1 MRKITPIILSGG
13 VGLRLWPLSTKNLP
27 KQFLKLPFNSK
38 YNLFEQTILGLKKS
52 KVFDKPIILCSEKHK
67 FLILE
72 SLEKLKISFEDII
85 VEKLPKNTASSVLL
99 GVLYCMGK
107 KKSENSLILPSDHF
121 IPNRDYSCLIPKSIN
136 SIDCPLI
143 FGIKPKYASVDYG
156 YICKENKN
164 KEISKVS
171 RFFEKPNKQ
180 KAKIYLSQGYY
191 WNSGIFLL
199 NNKRLESEFKKF
211 HPNMYATCKKIISQL
226 RIDLDFIDT
235 DLKLMKRLPE
245 ISFDRAILEKTKS
258 LLMMEFKQNWFDL
271 GSWNTLSE
279 LSEQNVMLESKVK
292 IINNSKNSTVISD
305 KKNTI
310 LNDVPNIFVISK
322 KESLLISSKKNIGKV
337 KKILEDKKNK
347 SFTDFQNVFY
357 KPWGHYEIFIDSKD
371 YLVKK
376 LTIKPNHRL
385 SLQLHKFRSEHWV
398 IVEGTAR
405 ITKGKS
411 KKTLH
416 KNEST
421 FIPQGVVHCIENI
434 GENYLEIIEVQM
446 GKVLKETDIIRLDD
460 PYKREK

>member
-1 MRKITPIILSGG
+1 MSKITPIILSGG
-13 VGLRLWPLSTKNLP
+13 VGLRLWPLSTTNLP
-27 KQFLKLPFNSK
+27 KQFLKLPFNTK
-38 YNLFEQTILGLKKS
+38 YNLFEQTLLGLKKS
-52 KVFDKPIILCSEKHK
+52 KVFDKPLILCSDKHK

-85 VEKLPKNTASSVLL
+85 VEKISKNTASSVLL
-99 GVLYCMGK
+99 GVMYCVDK

-121 IPNRDYSCLIPKSIN
+121 IPKRDYSRLIPKSMDAFEN
-136 SIDCPLI
+136 SLI
-143 FGIKPKYASVDYG
+143 FGIKPKFASVDYG
-156 YICKENKN
+156 YICKDNKN
-164 KEISKVS
+164 NEISKVS
-171 RFFEKPNKQ
+171 KFFEKPNKQ
-180 KAKIYLSQGYY
+180 KAKVYLSRGYY

-199 NNKRLESEFKKF
+199 NNKHLQSEYKRYY
-211 HPNMYATCKKIISQL
+211 PNMYAKCKKIISEL
-226 RIDLDFIDT
+226 RIDLDFIET
-235 DLKLMKRLPE
+235 DLKLMKKLPA
-245 ISFDRAILEKTKS
+245 ISFDRAILEKTQY
-258 LLMMEFKQNWFDL
+258 LLMKELKQTWFDL
-271 GSWNTLSE
+271 GAWNTLSE
-279 LSEQNVMLESKVK
+279 LSEQNVMLNKKVK
-292 IINNSKNSTVISD
+292 IINNSKNSNVISD

-310 LNDVPNIFVISK
+310 LNDVPNVFVISQ
-322 KESLLISSKKNIGKV
+322 KESLLISSKKNIGNV

-347 SFTDFQNVFY
+347 SLTHFQNIFY
-357 KPWGHYEIFIDSKD
+357 KPWGHYETFIDSKD

-376 LTIKPNHRL
+376 LTIKPKHRL

-434 GENYLEIIEVQM
+434 GNNNLEIIEVQM
-446 GKVLKETDIIRLDD
+446 GKILKESDIIRLDD

>member
-13 VGLRLWPLSTKNLP
+13 VGLRLWPLSTTNLP

-38 YNLFEQTILGLKKS
+38 YNLFEQTLLGLKKS
-52 KVFDKPIILCSEKHK
+52 KVFDKPLILCSEKHK
-67 FLILE
+67 FLILD

-85 VEKLPKNTASSVLL
+85 VEKISKNTASSVLL
-99 GVLYCMGK
+99 GVLFCMGK

-121 IPNRDYSCLIPKSIN
+121 IPRRDYSVLIPKSMD
-136 SIDCPLI
+136 SIKSPLI
-143 FGIKPKYASVDYG
+143 FGLKPKFASVDYG
-156 YICKENKN
+156 YICKDNEN

-171 RFFEKPNKQ
+171 KFFEKPSKR
-180 KAKIYLSQGYY
+180 KAKIYLSLGYY

-199 NNKRLESEFKKF
+199 NNKNLKSEFKKF
-211 HPNMYATCKKIISQL
+211 HPNIYATCKKIIAQL
-226 RIDLDFIDT
+226 KNDLDFIET
-235 DLKLMKRLPE
+235 DLKLMKKLPA
-245 ISFDRAILEKTKS
+245 ISFDRAILEKTES
-258 LLMMEFKQNWFDL
+258 LLMKEFKQTWFDL

-279 LSEQNVMLESKVK
+279 LSERNIMLDRKVR
-292 IINNSKNSTVISD
+292 IINNSKNSNVISD

-310 LNDVPNIFVISK
+310 LNDVPNIFVISQ
-322 KESLLISSKKNIGKV
+322 KESLLISSKKNISNV

-347 SFTDFQNVFY
+347 SFTNFQNIFY
-357 KPWGHYEIFIDSKD
+357 KPWGHYETFIDSKD

-398 IVEGTAR
+398 IVEGTAK

-411 KKTLH
+411 KKTLY

-434 GENYLEIIEVQM
+434 GDNYLEIIEVQM